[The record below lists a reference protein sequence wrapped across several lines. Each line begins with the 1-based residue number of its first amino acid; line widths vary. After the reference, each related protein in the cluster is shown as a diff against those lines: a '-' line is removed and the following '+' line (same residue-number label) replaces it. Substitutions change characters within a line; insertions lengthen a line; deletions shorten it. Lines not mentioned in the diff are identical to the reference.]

1 MKKIHISFE
10 VEISTHNNINIWYK
24 IVHVNSAILNS
35 APSETFY
42 REEANY
48 GLFFLYKN
56 VRLAYSYNGKK
67 IVSFLAVAI
76 SEWGLN
82 KMPKKSCPFLYSE
95 SIYKYG
101 QDLWDT

>member
-1 MKKIHISFE
+1 MLIQLFWILRHQKPSIEKKQIM
-10 VEISTHNNINIWYK
+10 VC
-24 IVHVNSAILNS
+24 
-35 APSETFY
+35 
-42 REEANY
+42 
-48 GLFFLYKN
+48 FLYKN

-67 IVSFLAVAI
+67 IASFLAVAI